1 MNQVFQCLQYPHLE
15 TENKHDVYSGK
26 NCMKKFCKCL
36 TEHAMKS
43 NDFLKNEIINER
55 VAVIIWICKN
65 LLYLLRRIL
74 K

>member
-1 MNQVFQCLQYPHLE
+1 
-15 TENKHDVYSGK
+15 
-26 NCMKKFCKCL
+26 MKKFCKCL